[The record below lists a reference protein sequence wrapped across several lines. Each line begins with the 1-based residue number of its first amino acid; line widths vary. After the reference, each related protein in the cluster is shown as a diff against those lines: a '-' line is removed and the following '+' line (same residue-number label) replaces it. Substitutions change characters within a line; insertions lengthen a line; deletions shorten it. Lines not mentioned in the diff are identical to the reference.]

1 MKQKYFSLIFLLLVS
16 VSSYCQSASPAPAT
30 DKKVQDSI
38 NAAKRDSIRW
48 AKMEA
53 AATFPWFKTGTWSG
67 VLPVEGVDFTPDPK
81 KQYNLVFDFTHFN
94 KDTSNKSI
102 NDGLTEI
109 ARIINLHVAAGIP
122 KDHIHPVI
130 VSHAKALFSL
140 YKNDTYQSKYK
151 KDNPNIQIINDMM
164 TAGITFIACGQAMN
178 FLDVKKE
185 QLYPGVKVA
194 VSAKTTVSY
203 FVQQGY
209 MLYDIDELE

>member
-1 MKQKYFSLIFLLLVS
+1 MKQKYFLLITLLILCIKGFS
-16 VSSYCQSASPAPAT
+16 QSASPAIT
-30 DKKVQDSI
+30 LDKKTQDSI

-48 AKMEA
+48 AKMDA
-53 AATFPWFKTGTWSG
+53 SATFPWFKTGTWSG
-67 VLPVEGVDFTPDPK
+67 VLPVEGVDFAPDPQ

-130 VSHAKALFSL
+130 VSHAKALFSIFN
-140 YKNDTYQSKYK
+140 NDAYLKKYK
-151 KDNPNIQIINDMM
+151 KDNPNIKIVNDMM
-164 TAGITFIACGQAMN
+164 AAGIKFIACGQAMN
-178 FLDVKKE
+178 FLDIKKE

-194 VSAKTTVSY
+194 VSAKTTLSY

>member
-1 MKQKYFSLIFLLLVS
+1 MKQKYFLLITLLTLCINGFS
-16 VSSYCQSASPAPAT
+16 QSAGLAVT
-30 DKKVQDSI
+30 LDKKTQDSI

-53 AATFPWFKTGTWSG
+53 NATFPWFKTGTWSG
-67 VLPVEGVDFTPDPK
+67 VLPVEGVDFTPDPQ

-130 VSHAKALFSL
+130 VSHAKALFSIFN
-140 YKNDTYQSKYK
+140 NDAYLKKYK
-151 KDNPNIQIINDMM
+151 KDNPNTKIVNDMM
-164 TAGITFIACGQAMN
+164 AAGIKFIACGQAMN
-178 FLDVKKE
+178 FLDIKKE